1 MLDLIPSRERR
12 QLDRFRSEMDGLF
25 DRFFDWRPFDPSIR
39 KSEWMPAI
47 DVSETPKQIVVKAE
61 IPGME
66 AKDMDISLNG
76 RVLTLK
82 GEKKSEQEEKE
93 ENYHRVERRYGAF
106 SRSFELPTDVDANKV
121 KASYKD
127 GVLKLSL
134 PKTKEQSVKKIEI
147 KTT

>member
-25 DRFFDWRPFDPSIR
+25 DRFFDWRPFDLTVR
-39 KSEWMPAI
+39 EGEWMPTV
-47 DVSETPKQIVVKAE
+47 DVSETGKEVIVKAD

-66 AKDMDISLNG
+66 AKDIDISLSG

-82 GEKKSEQEEKE
+82 GEKRSEHEEKE
-93 ENYHRVERRYGAF
+93 ESYHRVERRYGSF
-106 SRSFELPTDVDANKV
+106 SRSFELPADVDVNKV
-121 KASYKD
+121 KAIYKD

-134 PKTKEQSVKKIEI
+134 PKTKEQTVKKIEI
-147 KTT
+147 KTA